1 MQHRIPRTATRNL
14 LLIAKR
20 SGSHLSSWMKPLL
33 ANPEL
38 RKSATVWSV
47 LILSYFMPIALAPAQ
62 RETTKAA
69 PTAPAVT
76 LTSQTNN
83 QHGQT
88 IVSSVKGLSISTVN
102 ACKSN
107 LPSYYEKCSR
117 KASTLLDEIG
127 DLAKQELS
135 QGLNW
140 LESTLA
146 LAEQDLT
153 KVIPL
158 GDDSPLRSDEAFY
171 GGRNRYVIDRHKDRD
186 EDSNQS
192 WLFQL

>member
-1 MQHRIPRTATRNL
+1 MEHRILRTATRNPAL
-14 LLIAKR
+14 VAKR
-20 SGSHLSSWMKPLL
+20 IGSRLSSWMKPHM

-47 LILSYFMPIALAPAQ
+47 LILSYFIPIALAPAQ
-62 RETTKAA
+62 RESTKAA
-69 PTAPAVT
+69 PAVT
-76 LTSQTNN
+76 VSSPTNN
-83 QHGQT
+83 QYRQT
-88 IVSSVKGLSISTVN
+88 IVSSVKGLSKSTVN

-135 QGLNW
+135 QGFNW

-158 GDDSPLRSDEAFY
+158 GENVLLRSDEAFF
-171 GGRNRYVIDRHKDRD
+171 GGRNRYVIDRHKDKD